1 MLCFMINTAEYCKE
15 MFQTFEEML
24 KKFMDQ
30 HNIEQINFDSTMDLF
45 TNLLNKGIE
54 ALLVFIEQ
62 KIEQEFKGILA
73 INWEKLENVGDTSNY
88 VKVTKSLLERHVQR
102 VYTLVNEVYFIFY
115 MNKLV
120 LMINNKFL
128 NYIYKIKKIG
138 ENGSKQL

>member
-1 MLCFMINTAEYCKE
+1 
-15 MFQTFEEML
+15 
-24 KKFMDQ
+24 
-30 HNIEQINFDSTMDLF
+30 MDLF